1 MWAES
6 DCRRNKRNRTNILA
20 AALFFCV
27 YTYIHTL
34 IIEQACNFF
43 ALWFIYYLSIYLYIS
58 LALLFSDNTGVLR
71 YCLFVGWDDLW
82 KLFTPLVCV
91 VLSILF
97 GFVGIEDFSSASLR
111 TREVAVYQFSLSLT
125 ACIKMVAYTL
135 IFAHPSLLLS
145 YFTTKY

>member
-71 YCLFVGWDDLW
+71 YCLFVVWDDLW

-97 GFVGIEDFSSASLR
+97 GFVGIEDFSSASIR

-135 IFAHPSLLLS
+135 ILAHPSSLLS